1 MVPTYLPM
9 TVIDGQRTTDNIQ
22 IYVNEK
28 QYTCETLSE
37 MKNNANAIS
46 RQEKI
51 YYAYDRY
58 NHKHERQDENSKAN
72 SKVK

>member
-1 MVPTYLPM
+1 M

-46 RQEKI
+46 RQEKMYTRTTGTTI
-51 YYAYDRY
+51 SMSD
-58 NHKHERQDENSKAN
+58 KMKT
-72 SKVK
+72 VKQAAR

>member
-9 TVIDGQRTTDNIQ
+9 TVIDGQRTTDNIR

-51 YYAYDRY
+51 HYAYDRY
-58 NHKHERQDENSKAN
+58 YNKHERSDENSNTN
-72 SKVK
+72 SEVK